1 MSEATSS
8 ADALQSPV
16 SGDNQSDDEPT
27 PRLATPATEEA
38 GDSVQRERD
47 AVGDGPDVG
56 GITPSDDAQ

>member
-1 MSEATSS
+1 MPEDTSS

-16 SGDNQSDDEPT
+16 TGENQPGSEPT

-56 GITPSDDAQ
+56 GTTPSDDAQ